1 MPELIG
7 FTDMELGVGEQ
18 LLGCAVAG
26 AALGA
31 VLPHPLTSSRLA
43 RSAEGAVV
51 ASFLGLMFL
60 LGAGR
65 LGEADRSPMTLA
77 VSGLGLL
84 LYCAAVHAVGR
95 AALGW
100 RADDRENSGS

>member
-7 FTDMELGVGEQ
+7 FTDVELSVGEQ
-18 LLGCAVAG
+18 LLGCALAG
-26 AALGA
+26 MALGA

-43 RSAEGAVV
+43 RSAEGVAV

-65 LGEADRSPMTLA
+65 LDGADRSPIPLA

-95 AALGW
+95 TALGW
-100 RADDRENSGS
+100 KADDREDSGS